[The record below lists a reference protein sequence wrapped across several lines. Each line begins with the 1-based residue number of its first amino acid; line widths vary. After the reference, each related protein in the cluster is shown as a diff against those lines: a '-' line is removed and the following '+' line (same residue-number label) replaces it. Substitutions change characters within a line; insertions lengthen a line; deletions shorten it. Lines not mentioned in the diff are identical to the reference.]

1 MLNDMATLISTLG
14 FPVAVVC
21 YLLWERYWL
30 AKEVRR
36 ERMATQIHLEKVIK
50 NDLVHA
56 IDDLKS
62 EIIKLNERCNGG
74 KKKD

>member
-1 MLNDMATLISTLG
+1 MIENVPYLISTLG

-21 YLLWERYWL
+21 YLLWERHIL
-30 AKEVRR
+30 TKEVRQ
-36 ERMATQIHLEKVIK
+36 ERRDTQIHLEKVIK

-56 IDDLKS
+56 IDDLKM
-62 EIIKLNERCNGG
+62 EIVKLNERCNGG

>member
-1 MLNDMATLISTLG
+1 MLNDIAALISTLG

-21 YLLWERYWL
+21 YLLWERHHL
-30 AKEVRR
+30 TQEVRQ
-36 ERMATQIHLEKVIK
+36 ERKDTQTHLEKVIK

-56 IDDLKS
+56 IDDLKT

>member
-1 MLNDMATLISTLG
+1 MFEIATLISTLG

-21 YLLWERYWL
+21 YLLWERRCL
-30 AKEVRR
+30 TQEAHKERTNTMV
-36 ERMATQIHLEKVIK
+36 HLERVIK

-56 IDDLKS
+56 IDDLRG
-62 EIIKLNERCNGG
+62 EIIKLNERCNGD